1 MKRFVLRL
9 ILPLI
14 LFLMGW
20 FAAPEA
26 QAQTCS
32 LGAPTIALPAFSP
45 ISGTALTTTG
55 TVKVT
60 CTWGA
65 INLVPNV
72 KICVTFTGA
81 SPRTLVNGSNAISY
95 NMYTDS
101 GYATPWGSTAATAL
115 STTFSNSILGGTD
128 SRNLDIYTQ
137 IAANQTTVPSTNNG
151 DTVYS
156 ATYAGSA
163 VVLSYQFYLLV
174 APACGTS
181 GFSTGTTNGFTVNVT
196 VINKCTINA
205 TGLTFGPSTTLRNT
219 LTAQGALSVQCT
231 NNDAYKI
238 LLSSGVSGQVGARTL
253 KGQTHGATIPYQ
265 LYTDSSYATAWGDGT
280 GGTSTY
286 LGTGTGLAVPIP
298 IYGRILPQPSTPA
311 PDTYQDSITAT
322 IQF

>member
-1 MKRFVLRL
+1 MKRFVLL
-9 ILPLI
+9 SI

-20 FAAPEA
+20 FAAPTA
-26 QAQTCS
+26 QAQSCS

-45 ISGTALTTTG
+45 IAGTAVTTTG
-55 TVKVT
+55 TVQVT

-72 KICVTFTGA
+72 KICVTFTGT
-81 SPRTLVNGSNAISY
+81 SPRTLANGSNTIAY

-101 GYATPWGSTAATAL
+101 GYATPWGSTASTAL
-115 STTFSNSILGGTD
+115 STTFSNSILGGTG
-128 SRNLDIYTQ
+128 SKNIDIYTQ
-137 IAANQTTVPSTNNG
+137 IAANQTTVPSNNNG

-156 ATYAGSA
+156 ATYAGSTIT
-163 VVLSYQFYLLV
+163 LSYQFYLLA
-174 APACGTS
+174 APACGTP

-205 TGLTFGPSTTLRNT
+205 TGLTFGPSTTLSNT
-219 LTAQGALSVQCT
+219 LTAQGSLAVQCT
-231 NNDAYKI
+231 NNDAYQI

-253 KGQTHGATIPYQ
+253 KGQTFGATIPYQ
-265 LYTDSSYATAWGDGT
+265 LYTNSTYATAWGDGT

-286 LGTGTGLAVPIP
+286 VGTGTGLVVPIT

>member
-1 MKRFVLRL
+1 MKRFVLL
-9 ILPLI
+9 SI
-14 LFLMGW
+14 LFVMGL
-20 FAAPEA
+20 FAAPTA

-45 ISGTALTTTG
+45 ITGTALTTTG

-72 KICVTFTGA
+72 KICVTFSGT
-81 SPRTLVNGSNAISY
+81 SPRTLVNGSNTIAY

-101 GYATPWGSTAATAL
+101 GHATPWGSTAATAL

-128 SRNLDIYTQ
+128 SKNIDIYTQ

-156 ATYAGSA
+156 ATYAGST
-163 VVLSYQFYLLV
+163 VTLSYQFYLLV
-174 APACGTS
+174 APACGTA
-181 GFSTGTTNGFTVNVT
+181 GFSNGTTNGFTVNVT
-196 VINKCTINA
+196 VINRCTINA
-205 TGLTFGPSTTLRNT
+205 TGLTFGPSTTLSNT
-219 LTAQGALSVQCT
+219 LTAQGSLAVQCT
-231 NNDAYKI
+231 NNDAYQI

-253 KGQTHGATIPYQ
+253 KGQNFGATIPYQ
-265 LYTDSSYATAWGDGT
+265 LYTNSTYATAWGDGT

-286 LGTGTGLAVPIP
+286 VGTGTGLVVPIT
-298 IYGRILPQPSTPA
+298 IYGRILAQPSTPA
-311 PDTYQDSITAT
+311 PDTYKDSITAT